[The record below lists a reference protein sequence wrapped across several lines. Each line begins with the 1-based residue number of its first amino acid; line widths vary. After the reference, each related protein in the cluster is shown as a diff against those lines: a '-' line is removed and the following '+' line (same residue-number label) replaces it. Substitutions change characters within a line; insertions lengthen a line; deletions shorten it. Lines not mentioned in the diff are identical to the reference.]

1 MATQKNTAVKC
12 KLCEKKLVSKQ
23 ALISHIERVHAASIP
38 KGWSSA
44 RYENYLRTGKTE
56 GRCVEC
62 HKPTTWNETTGKYNR
77 MCGSDACR
85 KKSRERAS
93 KNYIGLHGKPYSINN
108 PEQQA
113 KMIYGRKNSGTYIFE
128 DDKEKTYEAKY
139 DSSYGLDFLEMIDT
153 LLSWDGQDVSAP
165 SPHVYWYE
173 YEGKKHFYIPDVYL
187 HTINCEVEIKDGGD
201 NPNMHPKIQAV
212 DKVKEAAKDK
222 VMESLKGQVN
232 YIKICNKDYSE
243 FFAML
248 SRLKA
253 QDECPLPKW
262 ESKLEPALEASS
274 HMDVCRVTDDNKLS
288 QRFSAYHLDEKK
300 RVGQSPW
307 DEELYS
313 KSLDQEICNVLSSI
327 SLHVQKGKTTRF
339 VYTLGKDYKAVLLGA
354 ITIYWH
360 DYWDHADPQY
370 DFEWDYQ
377 EEIDASDLDE
387 QYVIQEAAD
396 PFKAKTNL
404 LKRNKLLK
412 DPMLNYDTL
421 LLYYRNKLFHERLNK
436 QQWVVLYSEL
446 ENVRDYLKSVINGNT
461 ENDERM
467 KYEAKNALKQVTGFL
482 SYMDDMKPMFES
494 AGAYFAYVSETK
506 EYESK
511 LDKPAILKELQAFA
525 RQYPVEK
532 WRVGFKAALVMYD
545 IFSETNDID
554 VFVTEDV
561 CKSLIRRGFTH
572 VPAPYGGERITV
584 TDRLEAFENQSKA
597 VPKKINGFYVDDIDE
612 IYNFY
617 KRMNRPKDQ
626 ETLRRIESYK
636 KHGTVISEGTDVFT
650 SGDFDEYI
658 QYADLDSAAGELF
671 EGVVSHLDANYSGK
685 ERFNLSD
692 YRAVPI
698 SASVLSKY
706 KGKYPMLK
714 HIREDDGGL
723 IWFDGDNVVGVV
735 GAAPHKETVDQSQIW
750 IHSFE
755 ITKGYRNHGLSR
767 QMIDYAINK
776 LHARYLSVNKKNEVA
791 FGLYKK
797 IGFEI
802 YGENK
807 TMYFMKLKGSVTP
820 EFIPISESYK
830 ADVKNVLENLVI
842 TKDDIRHNLDE
853 WKPGV
858 GTNVLLITGLSGSGK
873 TTTGYEMAYDYKAEL
888 FQLDWIEHPEYMQD
902 SPETPNYGLWQ
913 YIKKLHGRRL
923 GNASQKTG
931 DQWHNLVIDVFDSI
945 CRFAKMHPDKLFII
959 EGVQIPG
966 HLHDVLGIEK
976 YPIVIK
982 GTSVVSSI
990 IRRFKRDGIK
1000 DGFRTGGVNILK
1012 YYLDGDKYMNMFRGQ
1027 IVSSEVTES
1036 TRTQGITFGKSES
1049 DILSIIKTMT
1059 PTEQLYLGTPG
1070 GARYNW
1076 SKSEFYQEVLYING
1090 TSAAFLVVSEIPA
1103 NKGVG
1108 HMIIGTR
1115 AGNQYRHKGYAT
1127 ILINR
1132 FLTSGQIPKHIT
1144 ELEWGFDEGN
1154 SKSEKLAAKYG
1165 FTNPTVSEDQL
1176 HHRGYVMTRGLK
1188 DIVPVVDAKSE
1199 VIRKSLIREENWY
1212 NSLESTYIE
1221 ATKDDG
1227 RYFPVFI
1234 FLSYTGTN
1242 MAKLIKAFTH
1252 DPYAHSSL
1260 SFDTNLD
1267 NMVSFNR
1274 DGMVIE
1280 DIHKSVFK
1288 KNAPNIRY
1296 SLYMYMATEAEYDA
1310 MKNFVDELLGKKNKL
1325 KYNALGL
1332 TNFIFGR
1339 GSSREDRY
1347 FCSEFIAATISAEND
1362 KLFDR
1367 QPYMI
1372 SPYYFAKN
1380 KNFIFIKTGILKNYD
1395 QKIVDNLVAEKL
1407 EEGGFSDV
1415 IIK

>member
-77 MCGSDACR
+77 MCGSEACR

-232 YIKICNKDYSE
+232 YIKICNKDYSG
-243 FFAML
+243 FFEML

-313 KSLDQEICNVLSSI
+313 KSLDQEIRNVLSSI

-377 EEIDASDLDE
+377 EEIDTSELDE
-387 QYVIQEAAD
+387 QYVIQEAVD
-396 PFKAKTNL
+396 PFKTKVNL

-412 DPMLNYDTL
+412 DPMFNYDTL

-446 ENVRDYLKSVINGNT
+446 ENIRDYLKSVINGNT

-511 LDKPAILKELQAFA
+511 LDKSAILKELQAFA

-532 WRVGFKAALVMYD
+532 WRVGFKAALVMYG

-561 CKSLIRRGFTH
+561 CNSLIRRGFTH

-597 VPKKINGFYVDDIDE
+597 VPKKIDGFYVDDIDE

-636 KHGTVISEGTDVFT
+636 KHGTVVSEGTDVFT

-658 QYADLDSAAGELF
+658 QYADLDSA
-671 EGVVSHLDANYSGK
+671 
-685 ERFNLSD
+685 
-692 YRAVPI
+692 
-698 SASVLSKY
+698 
-706 KGKYPMLK
+706 
-714 HIREDDGGL
+714 
-723 IWFDGDNVVGVV
+723 
-735 GAAPHKETVDQSQIW
+735 
-750 IHSFE
+750 
-755 ITKGYRNHGLSR
+755 
-767 QMIDYAINK
+767 
-776 LHARYLSVNKKNEVA
+776 
-791 FGLYKK
+791 
-797 IGFEI
+797 
-802 YGENK
+802 
-807 TMYFMKLKGSVTP
+807 
-820 EFIPISESYK
+820 K
-830 ADVKNVLENLVI
+830 ADVKGVLENLVI

-858 GTNVLLITGLSGSGK
+858 GTNILLITGLSGSGK

-1176 HHRGYVMTRGLK
+1176 HHRGYVMTRGLT

-1227 RYFPVFI
+1227 RYFPVFV

-1242 MAKLIKAFTH
+1242 MAKPIKAFTH

-1296 SLYMYMATEAEYDA
+1296 SLYMYMATAAEYDA

-1347 FCSEFIAATISAEND
+1347 FCSEFIAATISAGND

-1395 QKIVDNLVAEKL
+1395 QKIVDKLVAEKL

>member
-77 MCGSDACR
+77 MCGSEACR

-128 DDKEKTYEAKY
+128 DDKGKTYEAKY

-187 HTINCEVEIKDGGD
+187 HTINCEVELKDGGD

-274 HMDVCRVTDDNKLS
+274 HMDICRVTDGNKLS

-313 KSLDQEICNVLSSI
+313 KSLDQEIRNVLSSI

-354 ITIYWH
+354 ITIYWY

-377 EEIDASDLDE
+377 EEIDTSELDE
-387 QYVIQEAAD
+387 QYIIQEAAD
-396 PFKAKTNL
+396 PFKAKANL
-404 LKRNKLLK
+404 LKRNRLLK
-412 DPMLNYDTL
+412 DPMLNYDAL

-446 ENVRDYLKSVINGNT
+446 ENVRDYLKGVINGNT

-482 SYMDDMKPMFES
+482 SYMDDMKPTFES

-511 LDKPAILKELQAFA
+511 LDKSAIMKELQAFA

-532 WRVGFKAALVMYD
+532 WRVGFKAALVMYG
-545 IFSETNDID
+545 IFLETNDID
-554 VFVTEDV
+554 VFVAEDV

-597 VPKKINGFYVDDIDE
+597 VPKKIDGFYVDDIDE

-636 KHGTVISEGTDVFT
+636 KHGTVVSEGIDVFT
-650 SGDFDEYI
+650 SGDFDDYI

-706 KGKYPMLK
+706 KGRYPMLK

-735 GAAPHKETVDQSQIW
+735 GAAPHKETIDQSQIW

-791 FGLYKK
+791 FDLYKK

-807 TMYFMKLKGSVTP
+807 TMYFMKLRGAVTP
-820 EFIPISESYK
+820 EFIPVTETATSKKTTLQDIVDFNQTTNNMEYILPNNGRIISEISESDYYNYYK
-830 ADVKNVLENLVI
+830 LLSPSDFEKYNGGVCWDYVLYQANYFDKHFPDVKYRTFYFCSEKGNSHTFLIFRMDRHFFWYESSWKAQVGLYGFNTEANAVDYVCNLLLEDLITRENNGVPMKGYVI
-842 TKDDIRHNLDE
+842 EYDVNEI
-853 WKPGV
+853 PV
-858 GTNVLLITGLSGSGK
+858 GTRCQ
-873 TTTGYEMAYDYKAEL
+873 AYMNHMIQKINKRGD
-888 FQLDWIEHPEYMQD
+888 
-902 SPETPNYGLWQ
+902 
-913 YIKKLHGRRL
+913 KKCLV
-923 GNASQKTG
+923 NQKRI
-931 DQWHNLVIDVFDSI
+931 VPV
-945 CRFAKMHPDKLFII
+945 K
-959 EGVQIPG
+959 
-966 HLHDVLGIEK
+966 
-976 YPIVIK
+976 VIK
-982 GTSVVSSI
+982 GKIVYESSI
-990 IRRFKRDGIK
+990 AN
-1000 DGFRTGGVNILK
+1000 TPIL
-1012 YYLDGDKYMNMFRGQ
+1012 
-1027 IVSSEVTES
+1027 
-1036 TRTQGITFGKSES
+1036 FGKSET

-1070 GARYNW
+1070 GTRYNW
-1076 SKSEFYQEVLYING
+1076 SRSEFYQEVLYVSG
-1090 TSAAFLVVSEIPA
+1090 TPAAFLVVSEVPA

-1199 VIRKSLIREENWY
+1199 VIHKSLIREENWY

-1221 ATKDDG
+1221 ASKDDG

-1274 DGMVIE
+1274 DGMVVE

-1288 KNAPNIRY
+1288 KNAQNIRY
-1296 SLYMYMATEAEYDA
+1296 SLYMYMATAAEYDA
-1310 MKNFVDELLGKKNKL
+1310 MKNFVDELLGRKNKL

-1347 FCSEFIAATISAEND
+1347 FCSEFIAATISAGND

-1395 QKIVDNLVAEKL
+1395 QKIVDKLVAEKL

>member
-354 ITIYWH
+354 ITIYWY

-377 EEIDASDLDE
+377 EEIDTSELDE

-396 PFKAKTNL
+396 PFKAKANL
-404 LKRNKLLK
+404 LKRNRLLK

-446 ENVRDYLKSVINGNT
+446 ENVRDYLKGVINGNT

-482 SYMDDMKPMFES
+482 SYMDDMKPTFES

-511 LDKPAILKELQAFA
+511 LDKSAIMKELQAFA

-532 WRVGFKAALVMYD
+532 WRVGFKAALVMYG
-545 IFSETNDID
+545 IFLETNDID
-554 VFVTEDV
+554 VFVAEDV

-597 VPKKINGFYVDDIDE
+597 TPKKIDGFYVDDIDE

-636 KHGTVISEGTDVFT
+636 KHDTVVSEGTDVFT

-671 EGVVSHLDANYSGK
+671 EGVVSHLNANYSGK

-692 YRAVPI
+692 YRAVLI

-755 ITKGYRNHGLSR
+755 ITKDYRNHGLSR

-791 FGLYKK
+791 FDLYKK

-820 EFIPISESYK
+820 EFIP
-830 ADVKNVLENLVI
+830 
-842 TKDDIRHNLDE
+842 
-853 WKPGV
+853 
-858 GTNVLLITGLSGSGK
+858 
-873 TTTGYEMAYDYKAEL
+873 
-888 FQLDWIEHPEYMQD
+888 
-902 SPETPNYGLWQ
+902 
-913 YIKKLHGRRL
+913 
-923 GNASQKTG
+923 
-931 DQWHNLVIDVFDSI
+931 
-945 CRFAKMHPDKLFII
+945 
-959 EGVQIPG
+959 
-966 HLHDVLGIEK
+966 
-976 YPIVIK
+976 
-982 GTSVVSSI
+982 
-990 IRRFKRDGIK
+990 
-1000 DGFRTGGVNILK
+1000 
-1012 YYLDGDKYMNMFRGQ
+1012 
-1027 IVSSEVTES
+1027 VTES
-1036 TRTQGITFGKSES
+1036 TVSKKTTLQDIVNFNQTTNNMEYILPNNGRVISKISESDYYNYYKLLSPSDFEKYNGGVCWDYVLYQATYFDKHFPDVKYKTFYFCSEKGNSHTFLVFKMGRHFFWYESSWKAQVGIYGFNTEMDAVNYVCSLLLNDLITRENNGVPMKGYVIEYDVNEIPIGTKCQPYMDHMIQKINKRGDRSCLVSQKRIVPVKIIKGKIVYESSITDVPISFGKSES

-1076 SKSEFYQEVLYING
+1076 SRSEFYQEVLYTNG
-1090 TSAAFLVVSEIPA
+1090 APAAFLVVSEIPA

-1115 AGNQYRHKGYAT
+1115 AGNHYRHKGYAT

-1176 HHRGYVMTRGLK
+1176 HHRGYVMTRKLT
-1188 DIVPVVDAKSE
+1188 DVVPVS
-1199 VIRKSLIREENWY
+1199 
-1212 NSLESTYIE
+1212 ESTYIE

-1274 DGMVIE
+1274 DGMVVE

-1288 KNAPNIRY
+1288 KNAQNIRY
-1296 SLYMYMATEAEYDA
+1296 SLYMYMATAAEYDA
-1310 MKNFVDELLGKKNKL
+1310 MKNFVDELLGKRNKL

-1347 FCSEFIAATISAEND
+1347 FCSEFIAATISAGND

>member
-1 MATQKNTAVKC
+1 MATQMNTTVKC

-23 ALISHIERVHAASIP
+23 ALIDHIGRVHTASIP
-38 KGWSSA
+38 KGWSPA
-44 RYENYLRTGKTE
+44 RYENYIRTGKTE

-77 MCGSDACR
+77 MCGSEAC
-85 KKSRERAS
+85 KKQARERAS

-128 DDKEKTYEAKY
+128 DEKGKTYEAKY
-139 DSSYGLDFLEMIDT
+139 DSSYGLDFFEMLDIF
-153 LLSWDGQDVSAP
+153 LNWDGQDVTAP
-165 SPHVYWYE
+165 SPHIYWYE
-173 YEGKKHFYIPDVYL
+173 YEGKKHFYMPDAYL
-187 HTINCEVEIKDGGD
+187 HTINLEVEIKDGGD

-243 FFAML
+243 FFALL
-248 SRLKA
+248 SKLKA
-253 QDECPLPKW
+253 QNECPLPKW
-262 ESKLEPALEASS
+262 ESRLEPALEVSS
-274 HMDVCRVTDDNKLS
+274 HMDVHRITDDNKLS
-288 QRFSAYHLDEKK
+288 TAFTAYHLEPKK
-300 RVGQSPW
+300 VSGSPW

-313 KSLDQEICNVLSSI
+313 TTLEREICNVLSSI
-327 SLHVQKGKTTRF
+327 SADVQKGKTTRY
-339 VYTLGKDYKAVLLGA
+339 VYTLGKDYKAILLGA
-354 ITIYWH
+354 ITIYWY

-377 EEIDASDLDE
+377 EEINFDEIDE
-387 QYVIQEAAD
+387 QYIVQETTD
-396 PFKAKTNL
+396 PLAVKINL
-404 LKRNKLLK
+404 LKRNKMLT

-421 LLYYRNKLFHERLNK
+421 LLYYRDRLFHKRLNK
-436 QQWVVLYSEL
+436 QQWVTLYGEL
-446 ENVRDYLKSVINGNT
+446 ENVRDYLKTVINGNS

-467 KYEAKNALKQVTGFL
+467 KYEAKSALKQVNGFL
-482 SYMDDMKPMFES
+482 SYMDDMAPTFES
-494 AGAYFAYVSETK
+494 AGAYYAYVSETK
-506 EYESK
+506 EYDTK
-511 LDKPAILKELQAFA
+511 LNKSEILSELQKFA
-525 RQYPVEK
+525 RQYPKEK
-532 WRVGFKAALVMYD
+532 WRVGFKAALVLYG
-545 IFSETNDID
+545 IFTETNDID
-554 VFVTEDV
+554 IFASDDV

-572 VPAPYGGERITV
+572 VPAPYGGERITF
-584 TDRLEAFENQSKA
+584 TDRLEVFENQSKGA
-597 VPKKINGFYVDDIDE
+597 PKEIDDFYVDNIDD

-617 KRMNRPKDQ
+617 KRMNRQKDQ

-636 KHGTVISEGTDVFT
+636 KHGYVVNEAVDIFT
-650 SGDFDEYI
+650 SGQFDEYAK
-658 QYADLDSAAGELF
+658 YADLDAASEDVESVS
-671 EGVVSHLDANYSGK
+671 EGQVSHLNKNYTGK
-685 ERFNLSD
+685 EKFQ
-692 YRAVPI
+692 
-698 SASVLSKY
+698 LSKY
-706 KGKYPMLK
+706 RKLPISESVLNKYKNKYPMLK
-714 HIREDDGGL
+714 HIRPDDGGA
-723 IWFDGDNVVGVV
+723 IWFDGDNVVAVV
-735 GAAPHKETVDQSQIW
+735 GIAPHKETEDQSQMW

-755 ITKGYRNHGLSR
+755 ITKEYRKHGLAR
-767 QMIDYAINK
+767 QILDFAINEMG
-776 LHARYLSVNKKNEVA
+776 AQYLSVAKNNEVA
-791 FGLYKK
+791 FDLYKK
-797 IGFEI
+797 IGFKT

-807 TMYFMKLKGSVTP
+807 TTYFMKFGNSKTP
-820 EFIPISESYK
+820 KFVPISEGTIFTRD
-830 ADVKNVLENLVI
+830 DV
-842 TKDDIRHNLDE
+842 RHNVDT

-858 GTNVLLITGLSGSGK
+858 DTNVLLITGLSGSGK

-888 FQLDWIEHPEYMQD
+888 FQLDWIDHPEYMQD

-913 YIKKLHGRRL
+913 YIKKIHGRKL
-923 GNASQKTG
+923 GNANQKTG
-931 DQWHNLVIDVFDSI
+931 EQWHSLVIDVFDSI

-966 HLHDVLGIEK
+966 HLHDVHGIER
-976 YPIVIK
+976 YPIIIK
-982 GTSVVSSI
+982 GTSAVSSI

-1012 YYLDGDKYMNMFRGQ
+1012 YYLDAEKYLNMFRYQ
-1027 IVSSEVTES
+1027 IVKSDVLESS
-1036 TRTQGITFGKSES
+1036 GIKNEISFGKSQN

-1070 GARYNW
+1070 GKHYNW
-1076 SKSEFYQEVLYING
+1076 SRSEFYQEVLYVDDVP
-1090 TSAAFLVVSEIPA
+1090 AAFLVVSEIPT

-1115 AGNQYRHKGYAT
+1115 AGQQYRHKGYAST
-1127 ILINR
+1127 LINR
-1132 FLTSGQIPKHIT
+1132 FLTSGEIPKHIT

-1188 DIVPVVDAKSE
+1188 EVVPVIDVKSE
-1199 VIRKSLIREENWY
+1199 VIHKSLIREENWY

-1221 ATKDDG
+1221 ATKDEG
-1227 RYFPVFI
+1227 RYFPVFV

-1242 MAKLIKAFTH
+1242 MAKIIKAFTH

-1274 DGMVIE
+1274 DGMVVE

-1288 KNAPNIRY
+1288 KNAQNIRY
-1296 SLYMYMATEAEYDA
+1296 SLYMYLATAAEYDA
-1310 MKNFVDELLGKKNKL
+1310 MKNFVDELLGRKSKL
-1325 KYNALGL
+1325 KYNMLGL

-1347 FCSEFIAATISAEND
+1347 FCSEFIAATTSAGND

-1395 QKIVDNLVAEKL
+1395 QAVVDKLVAEKL
-1407 EEGGFSDV
+1407 EEGGFTDV

>member
-77 MCGSDACR
+77 MCGSEACR

-232 YIKICNKDYSE
+232 YIKICNKDYSG
-243 FFAML
+243 FFEML

-313 KSLDQEICNVLSSI
+313 KSLDQEIRNVLSSI

-377 EEIDASDLDE
+377 EEIDTSELDE
-387 QYVIQEAAD
+387 QYVIQEAVD
-396 PFKAKTNL
+396 PFKTKVNL

-412 DPMLNYDTL
+412 DPMFNYDTL

-446 ENVRDYLKSVINGNT
+446 ENIRDYLKSVINGNT

-511 LDKPAILKELQAFA
+511 LDKSAILKELQAFA

-532 WRVGFKAALVMYD
+532 WRVGFKAALVMYG

-561 CKSLIRRGFTH
+561 CNSLIRRGFTH

-597 VPKKINGFYVDDIDE
+597 VPKKIDGFYVDDIDE

-636 KHGTVISEGTDVFT
+636 KHGTVVSEGTDVFT

-658 QYADLDSAAGELF
+658 QYADLDSA
-671 EGVVSHLDANYSGK
+671 
-685 ERFNLSD
+685 
-692 YRAVPI
+692 
-698 SASVLSKY
+698 
-706 KGKYPMLK
+706 
-714 HIREDDGGL
+714 
-723 IWFDGDNVVGVV
+723 
-735 GAAPHKETVDQSQIW
+735 
-750 IHSFE
+750 
-755 ITKGYRNHGLSR
+755 
-767 QMIDYAINK
+767 
-776 LHARYLSVNKKNEVA
+776 
-791 FGLYKK
+791 
-797 IGFEI
+797 
-802 YGENK
+802 
-807 TMYFMKLKGSVTP
+807 
-820 EFIPISESYK
+820 K
-830 ADVKNVLENLVI
+830 ADVKGVLENLVI

-858 GTNVLLITGLSGSGK
+858 GTNILLITGLSGSGK

-1176 HHRGYVMTRGLK
+1176 HHRGYVMTRGLT

-1227 RYFPVFI
+1227 RYFPVFV
-1234 FLSYTGTN
+1234 FLSYMGTN
-1242 MAKLIKAFTH
+1242 MAKPIKAFTH

-1296 SLYMYMATEAEYDA
+1296 SLYMYMATAAEYDA

-1347 FCSEFIAATISAEND
+1347 FCSEFIAATISAGND

-1395 QKIVDNLVAEKL
+1395 QKIVDKLVAEKL

>member
-23 ALISHIERVHAASIP
+23 ALINHIERVHAASIP

-77 MCGSDACR
+77 MCGSEACR

-128 DDKEKTYEAKY
+128 DDKGKTYEAKY

-187 HTINCEVEIKDGGD
+187 HTINCEVELKDGGD

-274 HMDVCRVTDDNKLS
+274 HMDIHRVTDGNKLS

-313 KSLDQEICNVLSSI
+313 KSLDQEIRNVLSSI

-354 ITIYWH
+354 ITIYWY

-377 EEIDASDLDE
+377 EEIDTSELDE

-396 PFKAKTNL
+396 PFKAKANL
-404 LKRNKLLK
+404 LKRNRLLK

-446 ENVRDYLKSVINGNT
+446 ENVRDYLKGVINGNT

-482 SYMDDMKPMFES
+482 SYMDDMKPTFES

-511 LDKPAILKELQAFA
+511 LDKSAIMKELQAFA

-532 WRVGFKAALVMYD
+532 WRVGFKAALVMYG

-597 VPKKINGFYVDDIDE
+597 TPKKIDGFYVDDIDE

-636 KHGTVISEGTDVFT
+636 KHGTVVSEGTGVFT
-650 SGDFDEYI
+650 SGDFDDYI
-658 QYADLDSAAGELF
+658 QYADLDSACNDVYESSRVSRSSILYHLSK
-671 EGVVSHLDANYSGK
+671 ENLDGVVVQPSVPDNYMTQNGYEDNFTKRVCFCRSIQQCIGALSRNCEG
-685 ERFNLSD
+685 ERYYVLTPVKSYVTHDTQYDNPQSPR
-692 YRAVPI
+692 YVPD
-698 SASVLSKY
+698 SCWT
-706 KGKYPMLK
+706 
-714 HIREDDGGL
+714 HE
-723 IWFDGDNVVGVV
+723 
-735 GAAPHKETVDQSQIW
+735 IW
-750 IHSFE
+750 IEEPVQMKLLGE
-755 ITKGYRNHGLSR
+755 IEIS
-767 QMIDYAINK
+767 
-776 LHARYLSVNKKNEVA
+776 SVNKKARVHWYDYGDGNRA
-791 FGLYKK
+791 CLYEWNWKWVQSQK
-797 IGFEI
+797 VD
-802 YGENK
+802 NR
-807 TMYFMKLKGSVTP
+807 S
-820 EFIPISESYK
+820 
-830 ADVKNVLENLVI
+830 VLENLVI

-873 TTTGYEMAYDYKAEL
+873 TTTGYEMAYDHRAEL
-888 FQLDWIEHPEYMQD
+888 FQLDWIDHPEYMQD

-1036 TRTQGITFGKSES
+1036 AHTQSITFGKSES

-1070 GARYNW
+1070 GTRYNW
-1076 SKSEFYQEVLYING
+1076 SKSEFYQEVLYTNG
-1090 TSAAFLVVSEIPA
+1090 TPVAFLVVSEIPA
-1103 NKGVG
+1103 NKGIG

-1296 SLYMYMATEAEYDA
+1296 SLYMYMATAAEYDA

-1347 FCSEFIAATISAEND
+1347 FCSEFIAATISAGND
-1362 KLFDR
+1362 KLFDG